1 LKLYL
6 DSSAIVKLVKRE
18 SESEALRDFVRQ
30 HRHDLRVTSSLARVE
45 VVRALLP
52 AGPEAIAHARRQLDR
67 VHQISMD
74 RNLLDD
80 AATLQP
86 HELLR
91 SLDAIHLASAGLIG
105 AELRAMVTYDQ
116 RMAEAATALGM
127 VVEAPA

>member
-1 LKLYL
+1 
-6 DSSAIVKLVKRE
+6 
-18 SESEALRDFVRQ
+18 
-30 HRHDLRVTSSLARVE
+30 
-45 VVRALLP
+45 
-52 AGPEAIAHARRQLDR
+52 
-67 VHQISMD
+67 MD